1 MVMPGNIDPHTRPK
15 IRNPDGSISTVR
27 TLSFN
32 SDGNEILVPT
42 VIGDRIVSDDEA
54 IDHYFKTGQSFGAF
68 RTPEAATAFA
78 ERLHNSQAEEYG
90 DKPQMSQL
98 DRIAEGIRRAH
109 AAGDVE
115 AVRKLGAAYRQLQGQ
130 GGGYEQATANASRMT
145 LKGGPGKKPQAGDN
159 LTSQGLSGL
168 NEGIANL
175 AGLPVDL
182 SNTVLGLG
190 MSGIN
195 AVAGTDF
202 KPAPLPVGGS
212 EFFKQVMAPTI
223 GPDPTTAVGRG
234 VRRVGQEVGAMVIPG
249 AGLMAKSAAPVRAAL
264 GELASS
270 VGSGTGAA
278 VAQEIAPGNPLA
290 EFAGQ
295 MAGGLTPG
303 GVTRMVKGGGAAKAA
318 PTVEELQAAKSAA
331 YKAADDAGITYDPQ
345 GYDKM
350 LTDIVASFKK
360 DRFNPKRH
368 SVAATVFEDLVAER
382 GKPMTLTELDQLR
395 QIVRRDVVN
404 PSYKS
409 ADLAADGH
417 FGEII
422 LDEIDNYIASN
433 TQGGRLITEARELN
447 TRLRK
452 TELIERALVK
462 AERRAAS
469 TGSGGNLN
477 NAIRQNIRAILD
489 DPKKARAFTKD
500 ERAAMEKLV
509 RQGKMEDLLRWVGK
523 FSPGGNGLIGM
534 LQVGGT
540 ILNPAMAALPIAGM
554 AAKGLADK
562 GTVDAAARL
571 QAQIARGTKAPR
583 PLPKPYSFP
592 LLAAQA
598 SGQIAN

>member
-1 MVMPGNIDPHTRPK
+1 
-15 IRNPDGSISTVR
+15 
-27 TLSFN
+27 
-32 SDGNEILVPT
+32 
-42 VIGDRIVSDDEA
+42 
-54 IDHYFKTGQSFGAF
+54 
-68 RTPEAATAFA
+68 
-78 ERLHNSQAEEYG
+78 
-90 DKPQMSQL
+90 MSQL

-115 AVRKLGAAYRQLQGQ
+115 AVKKLGAAYRQLQGAS
-130 GGGYEQATANASRMT
+130 GGYDEATANASHMT
-145 LKGGPGKKPQAGDN
+145 LKGGPGRKPMKSDD
-159 LTSQGLSGL
+159 LLSQGLSGL
-168 NEGIANL
+168 NEGIANTLGAPVEL
-175 AGLPVDL
+175 ANMVVGA
-182 SNTVLGLG
+182 G
-190 MSGIN
+190 MSGVN
-195 AVAGTDF
+195 ALAGTDF
-202 KPAPLPVGGS
+202 KPTPLPVGGQQ
-212 EFFKQVMAPTI
+212 FFRDMLSPTI
-223 GPDPTTAVGRG
+223 GPEATTGVGKG
-234 VRRVGQEVGAMVIPG
+234 VRRIAEEVGAFAIPG
-249 AGLMAKSAAPVRAAL
+249 MGVVGKAAKPAKAAL
-264 GELASS
+264 GELAAA

-278 VAQEIAPGNPLA
+278 VAEQVFPGNPLA

-295 MAGGLTPG
+295 IVGGMTPG
-303 GVTRMVKGGGAAKAA
+303 GVVRAAKGSASAKAA
-318 PTVEELQAAKSAA
+318 PTLEELQAAKSAA
-331 YKAADDAGITYDPQ
+331 YMAADNAGITYDPQ

-350 LTDIVASFKK
+350 LTDIVAAFKK

-489 DPKKARAFTKD
+489 DPKKARAFNKE

-509 RQGKMEDLLRWVGK
+509 RQGKMEDLLRWIGK

-554 AAKGLADK
+554 AAKGIADK
-562 GTVDAAARL
+562 GTIDKAARL
-571 QAQIARGTKAPR
+571 QAQIARGAKAPR
-583 PLPKPYSFP
+583 PLPKPYSLP
-592 LLAAQA
+592 LLTAQ
-598 SGQIAN
+598 GANQLAN